1 MAREIEPSVYMMANR
16 KNGAIYI
23 GVTSN
28 LPGRA
33 WQHREGVTDGFTKR
47 YGCKLLVWFE
57 MQEDMEQA
65 ILREKQLKAGSR
77 KKKIALIEGANPE
90 WRDLYPDIA
99 AE

>member
-77 KKKIALIEGANPE
+77 KKKIALIEGANPD
-90 WRDLYPDIA
+90 WRDLYPEIA
-99 AE
+99 AG